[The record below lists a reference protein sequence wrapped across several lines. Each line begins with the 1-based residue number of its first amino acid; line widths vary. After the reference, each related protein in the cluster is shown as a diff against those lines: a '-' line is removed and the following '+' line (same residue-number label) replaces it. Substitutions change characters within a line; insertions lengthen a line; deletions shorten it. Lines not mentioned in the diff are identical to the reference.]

1 MVGERIRKNRKNQ
14 SDNILVLYFN
24 ELLNKN
30 TLFYIIFKVLIIVE
44 KGNLVEN

>member
-1 MVGERIRKNRKNQ
+1 MVRELGKKEKINQ
-14 SDNILVLYFN
+14 IISLCFILMNYS
-24 ELLNKN
+24 KKI